1 MNKPNENIA
10 PTSPALRAAWDKYLV
25 TLDEARQVL
34 EASPQYQNSPQH
46 RGMAYR
52 QLIEVQAMGYNF
64 CVAPRTRHPRVYRN
78 TCWQTEHYC
87 IGGNGADFDY
97 HTVFL
102 DGKQTY
108 KFTGRMNDSRMMLAQ
123 LNSATPGVEG
133 ARCVANYDF
142 SDFKQGADGS
152 FEVILSAQKQEGNWI
167 QLVDSDLQWMLIRP
181 TAESW
186 DEVPAELRIERL
198 GDLSA
203 MDTDAEEYSEAAVA
217 RRLGFMTDFVRYLIK
232 EWAVGFV
239 GIVMAKSQG
248 QTNKFITFSAQDAK
262 EEGSPSAEYLQCV
275 FEVED
280 DEALILEFDEEP
292 EGPYWSLQLYDM
304 WQHTIGFRTRQTMLN
319 GKQMSKD
326 SDGKVR
332 VVLCRRDPGV
342 NNWLDN
348 AGYTKG
354 EVTWRNY
361 KAVKIVGHRIHRV
374 KFAELDKQ
382 LPTNTKRISKEE
394 RKLELQRRTD
404 AYYRR
409 HGE

>member
-1 MNKPNENIA
+1 MNKPNEALA
-10 PTSPALRAAWDKYLV
+10 PTLPALRIAWDIYLA
-25 TLDEARQVL
+25 TLDEARQAL
-34 EASPQYQNSPQH
+34 EASAQFRENPQH

-64 CVAPRTRHPRVYRN
+64 VMAPRTGHPRVYRN

-102 DGKQTY
+102 DGRHSY
-108 KFTGRMNDSRMMLAQ
+108 KFAGRMNDSRLLLAQ

-142 SDFKQGADGS
+142 SNFTLNPDGR
-152 FEVILSAQKQEGNWI
+152 FEVILSAQKHAGNWI

-181 TAESW
+181 TCESW

-198 GDLSA
+198 SALSQD
-203 MDTDAEEYSEAAVA
+203 DTDAEEYSEAVIA

-232 EWAVGFV
+232 EWVIGFV

-248 QTNKFITFSAQDAK
+248 RTNQFITFSAQDAK

-275 FEVED
+275 FEVEG

-319 GKQMSKD
+319 GRQMTKD
-326 SDGKVR
+326 GDGKVR

-348 AGYTKG
+348 AGYTRG

-361 KAVKIVGHRIHRV
+361 KAVKVVGHRIHRV
-374 KFAELDKQ
+374 KFDELAKH
-382 LPTNTKRISKEE
+382 LPIDTKRVSTEE
-394 RKLELQRRTD
+394 RTLELKRREG
-404 AYYRR
+404 AFYRR